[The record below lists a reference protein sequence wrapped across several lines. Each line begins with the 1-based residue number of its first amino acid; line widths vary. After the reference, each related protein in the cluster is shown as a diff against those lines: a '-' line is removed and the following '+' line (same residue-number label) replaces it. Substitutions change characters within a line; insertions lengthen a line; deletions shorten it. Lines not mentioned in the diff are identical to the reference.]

1 MAIDLKSLTTG
12 GGSKPPRILFYAV
25 HGIGKTSFAANAPAP
40 VFIQTEDGLGEQ
52 SEETR
57 NAARFPIA
65 ASYQDVSD
73 ALTVLATEKH
83 DFMTVAV
90 DSLDW
95 LEPLILQR
103 VCEHQ
108 GVNTIEAI
116 PYGKGFVMALDI
128 WREFTQAL
136 NYLRNEKTMLVIE
149 TAHADVKRYE
159 APDQNSYDRYM
170 MKLNPKAAAI
180 VEENADI
187 VLFGNYKTFTKED
200 ANAPGKKGEKRLIAV
215 GNNQR
220 FLYTAER
227 PAFRA
232 KNRYNLPE
240 EIPLDGNVWGVL
252 SEHIGYLKQ
261 LT

>member
-12 GGSKPPRILFYAV
+12 AALKPPRILFYAV
-25 HGIGKTSFAANAPAP
+25 HGIGKTTFAATAPNP

-52 SEETR
+52 SESTR
-57 NAARFPIA
+57 EAARFPLA
-65 ASYQDVSD
+65 TSYGDVMEAITTLS
-73 ALTVLATEKH
+73 TEKH
-83 DFMTVAV
+83 EFQTVAV

-95 LEPLILQR
+95 LEPLILR
-103 VCEHQ
+103 HVCEQ
-108 GVNTIEAI
+108 QNVATIEAI
-116 PYGKGFVMALDI
+116 PYGKGFVMAQDY
-128 WREFTQAL
+128 WREFTEGL
-136 NYLRNEKTMLVIE
+136 NYLRSEKGMIVIQ

-159 APDQNSYDRYM
+159 APDQPSYDRYM
-170 MKLNPKAAAI
+170 MKLNPKAASI
-180 VEENADI
+180 IEENADI

-200 ANAPGKKGEKRLIAV
+200 AHAPGKKGEKRLLAV

-220 FLYTAER
+220 FIYTAER

-240 EIPLDGNVWGVL
+240 EIPLDNNVWGVL
-252 SEHIGYLKQ
+252 SEHIGYLKN